1 MLIRWPAQIKPG
13 SVSNGI
19 QSHYDLFTTL
29 ASAAGVPN
37 IASVLKNSHNV
48 RIDGVDN
55 IEHWRGNQASARNSF
70 IYYNEREL
78 VGVRIGPWKGMLKE
92 RNGFFDPLKQSF
104 AFFNLRMDPYEQ
116 RGGNESNKLA
126 LRKAWIGGQI
136 QDLLTEH
143 IMSLRETPPR
153 QIGGSLRPDDATRQP
168 PPKAP

>member
-1 MLIRWPAQIKPG
+1 
-13 SVSNGI
+13 
-19 QSHYDLFTTL
+19 
-29 ASAAGVPN
+29 
-37 IASVLKNSHNV
+37 
-48 RIDGVDN
+48 
-55 IEHWRGNQASARNSF
+55 
-70 IYYNEREL
+70 
-78 VGVRIGPWKGMLKE
+78 MLKE
-92 RNGFFDPLKQSF
+92 RNGFFNPLRQSF

-143 IMSLRETPPR
+143 FMSLRETPPR